1 MCYQT
6 SESGF
11 AKQIHTNF
19 IFYPII
25 NENFFTEFAIFCVP
39 LRYNYNSYQ
48 EILIFAKRFSV
59 CISNH
64 KSFKIRLFALSTT
77 LVSSDAR

>member
-25 NENFFTEFAIFCVP
+25 NENFLLNLQYFAYLCDIT
-39 LRYNYNSYQ
+39 
-48 EILIFAKRFSV
+48 ITLIKRF
-59 CISNH
+59 
-64 KSFKIRLFALSTT
+64 
-77 LVSSDAR
+77 